1 MKTYTT
7 LDGTSVALASFDA
20 QERVLLSSLQADAK
34 LMGRDEY
41 YNHWIKLVLAFYR
54 KRGLSKR
61 DIVETGVYRI
71 AQDLHSRKMVN
82 DGIARVPDYRDDL
95 EKIVTKQ
102 FPTRRAFC
110 EATGLSEDM
119 LSHVFAKRKHLAV
132 DTLEEALAKVGY
144 RLHIVPSAKASL

>member
-1 MKTYTT
+1 MKTHTT
-7 LDGTSVALASFDA
+7 LDGTTVTLYFDA
-20 QERVLLSSLQADAK
+20 QERIFLTSLQTDAK
-34 LMGRDEY
+34 SMERDEY
-41 YNHWIKLVLAFYR
+41 YNHWIKSVLAFYR

-71 AQDLHSRKMVN
+71 AQDLHSRKMVA

-144 RLHIVPSAKASL
+144 RLHIVPSAKAS

>member
-1 MKTYTT
+1 M
-7 LDGTSVALASFDA
+7 
-20 QERVLLSSLQADAK
+20 
-34 LMGRDEY
+34 
-41 YNHWIKLVLAFYR
+41 LAFYR

-71 AQDLHSRKMVN
+71 AQDLHSRKMVA
-82 DGIARVPDYRDDL
+82 DGVARVPDYRDDL
-95 EKIVTKQ
+95 EKIVAKQ

-144 RLHIVPSAKASL
+144 RLHIVPSAKAS